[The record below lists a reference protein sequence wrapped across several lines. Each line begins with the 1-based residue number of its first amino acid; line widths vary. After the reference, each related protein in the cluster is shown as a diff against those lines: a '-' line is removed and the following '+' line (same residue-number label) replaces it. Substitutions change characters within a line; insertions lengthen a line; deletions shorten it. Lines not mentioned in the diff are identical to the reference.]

1 MTADTQ
7 AFAGIQNQINSKGIE
22 TGEIKSIK
30 KIYKQKELESFK
42 KIYKREKLRN

>member
-1 MTADTQ
+1 MESDTR

-30 KIYKQKELESFK
+30 KIYK
-42 KIYKREKLRN
+42 REKLNRLKRYRNGRH